1 MRRQGRLFL
10 YLLAGVALVTI
21 LSIGL
26 FRAVAPE
33 AAGSADTSELTSP
46 GGRIRVDQVL
56 SYVDSRRV
64 RGIGHDFETEAPA
77 AVYVPSYLPEG
88 FRHSQTRADDQNVC
102 RTALR
107 G

>member
-1 MRRQGRLFL
+1 MRLQGRLFL
-10 YLLAGVALVTI
+10 YFLAGAAIVTV
-21 LSIGL
+21 LSIGIFL
-26 FRAVAPE
+26 AIAPE

-56 SYVDSRRV
+56 SYVDPRRV

-77 AVYVPSYLPEG
+77 AVYVPFVSSGGLSS
-88 FRHSQTRADDQNVC
+88 FSNAADDQNVC

-107 G
+107 R